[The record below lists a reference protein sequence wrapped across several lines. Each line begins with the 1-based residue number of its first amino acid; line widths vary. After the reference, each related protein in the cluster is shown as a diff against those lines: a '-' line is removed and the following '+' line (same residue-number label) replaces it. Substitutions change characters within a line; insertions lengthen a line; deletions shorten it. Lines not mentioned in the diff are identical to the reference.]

1 MITNFEDIT
10 TKLSQDEYKLVTPII
25 KAFER
30 ITKDNPIF
38 AGQIVLA
45 IKSTRP
51 DIKFDQVKLRKLV
64 SFIRQNG
71 MIPLI
76 ATSKG
81 YYCSYDISEIDKQIK
96 SLRERAMAIESAAE
110 GLEIVKRRILENP
123 EAYKR

>member
-10 TKLSQDEYKLVTPII
+10 TKLSQDEYRLVTPII

-51 DIKFDQVKLRKLV
+51 DVKFDQVKLRKLV
-64 SFIRQNG
+64 SFIRQKG

>member
-10 TKLSQDEYKLVTPII
+10 TKLSQDEYRLVTPII
-25 KAFER
+25 KAFKR

-64 SFIRQNG
+64 SFIRQKG

-81 YYCSYDISEIDKQIK
+81 YYCSYDIAEIDKQIK

>member
-10 TKLSQDEYKLVTPII
+10 TKLSQDEYRLVTPII

-30 ITKDNPIF
+30 ITKSNPIF

-64 SFIRQNG
+64 SFIRQKG

>member
-10 TKLSQDEYKLVTPII
+10 TKLSQDEYRLVTPII

-64 SFIRQNG
+64 SFIRQ
-71 MIPLI
+71 
-76 ATSKG
+76 KG
-81 YYCSYDISEIDKQIK
+81 IS
-96 SLRERAMAIESAAE
+96 
-110 GLEIVKRRILENP
+110 
-123 EAYKR
+123 

>member
-10 TKLSQDEYKLVTPII
+10 TKLSQDEYRLVTPLI

-30 ITKDNPIF
+30 ITKSNPIF

-64 SFIRQNG
+64 SFIRQKG